1 MLFCHN
7 LTDEQFEY
15 RALEIKKYII
25 HRKLFRIIIRIFAL
39 KRKDGLWGGKPHG
52 LP

>member
-25 HRKLFRIIIRIFAL
+25 HRKLFRIIIRIFEVNL
-39 KRKDGLWGGKPHG
+39 EDLLHS
-52 LP
+52 L